1 MKSYKDHFSTFVHS
15 ALVILVVISLSS
27 CNDDEDENP
36 PRITIES
43 PFENQTFLS
52 TDTIEANAVITD
64 NEQITSVELEI
75 LDLEFNQVALKRSY
89 PASGSTFNFGQR
101 FAIDAPQLQTGD
113 YYLAFRANDGRN
125 VGSAF
130 VKIRINAIPRELEGT
145 LVLTNQNNQ
154 SYIYYREDDENEFEL
169 EINFFADAVGGG
181 LNYRQN
187 IFATAGGEAG
197 NADFFEI
204 AEFSMVNSLPGFGS
218 TGLPF
223 YLSMTFDVQ
232 LEQFILTERDGR
244 IRVLDKNASL
254 LLGFDG
260 LVNHLPLQVFGSQDG
275 YFLSEKEIDGPI
287 HALTFYSFQ
296 GLLFNNFLVA
306 GAVRGVFDRNFNE
319 KFVWVDDPNG
329 LELRLL
335 NTSTEFLSLPYE
347 RPGARLADVV
357 RTGSNTFVISTSDGL
372 LRYNYSN
379 GGTVILNS
387 SAPEGDLYFDD
398 LNQLIYIVDGQDARV
413 YGINGELAGDF
424 SFPREIKY
432 IGFDYNR

>member
-1 MKSYKDHFSTFVHS
+1 MKSYKKYFSTFVHIGL
-15 ALVILVVISLSS
+15 AILVVISLSS
-27 CNDDEDENP
+27 CKDDEDENP
-36 PRITIES
+36 PRITIQA
-43 PFENQTFLS
+43 PFENQVFLS
-52 TDTIEANAVITD
+52 TDTIEATAVITD
-64 NEQITSVELEI
+64 NEQVTSVELEL

-89 PASGSTFNFGQR
+89 PASGSTFNFGQS
-101 FAIDAPQLQTGD
+101 FAIDAPELQSGD

-130 VKIRINAIPRELEGT
+130 VKIRINAIPRELEGV
-145 LVLTNQNNQ
+145 LVLTSQDNQ
-154 SYIYYREDDENEFEL
+154 SYIYYREDDENEFVL
-169 EINFFADAVGGG
+169 ERNFFADAVGGG

-204 AEFSMVNSLPGFGS
+204 DEYSILASLPGFGT

-223 YLSMTFDVQ
+223 YLSMTFAEDLQ
-232 LEQFILTERDGR
+232 QFILTERDGR
-244 IRVLDKNASL
+244 VRVLDKNANL

-260 LVNHLPLQVFGSQDG
+260 LMNHLPLQVFASEDG
-275 YFLSEKEIDGPI
+275 YFLCEKEIVAPLYV
-287 HALTFYSFQ
+287 LTFYSLQ
-296 GLLFNNFLVA
+296 GLFLDNYQVA
-306 GAVRGVFDRNFNE
+306 GAVRGVFDRNLNE
-319 KFVWVDDPNG
+319 RFVWVDDPEG

-335 NTSTEFLSLPYE
+335 NVSTEFLSLPYE

-357 RTGSNTFVISTSDGL
+357 QTGTNTFFISTSEGL

-379 GGTVILNS
+379 GGTVILNG

-398 LNQLIYIVDGQDARV
+398 LNQLIYLVTGQEARI
-413 YGINGELAGDF
+413 YGVNGDLAGQF
-424 SFPREIKY
+424 SFPREIVY